1 MRRKSTQLDKIC
13 SKLEISVKDQDAENQ
28 LSKSVKLRIQKYIEN
43 DQVRQL
49 HGFLQ
54 KKVLNYEVEI
64 GIKAMRWN
72 ILHFAAKNNAL
83 KIIQVLLVRTYQ

>member
-43 DQVRQL
+43 DQVR
-49 HGFLQ
+49 
-54 KKVLNYEVEI
+54 
-64 GIKAMRWN
+64 
-72 ILHFAAKNNAL
+72 
-83 KIIQVLLVRTYQ
+83 